1 MKNKNINFDEMSL
14 FQKIKWWFNFITS
27 IIMNSIIVILILI
40 GILFL
45 AYYIDVTKNSKTGHW
60 QPPLYGAYVIVSP
73 SMVPSIKVQDAI
85 VIKRVDEYEIGDV
98 CTYLSKDPRYF
109 GIMITHR
116 IIGTDIDENGE
127 KVYIFKG
134 DANYSADQMAVSQE
148 QIYGKVVMRIPKIGY
163 IQYFLSNAYGW
174 IIAIVVP
181 CVGIIT
187 FDIIKLITNSSLKR
201 KRKRGELVEK

>member
-1 MKNKNINFDEMSL
+1 MKNNNFEEMST
-14 FQKIKWWFNFITS
+14 FQKIKWFFNFITT
-27 IIMNSIIVILILI
+27 IIMNSIIVILVLI

-45 AYYIDVTKNSKTGHW
+45 AYYIDVTKNSKTGNW
-60 QPPLYGAYVIVSP
+60 KAPLYGAYVIVSP

-85 VIKRVDEYEIGDV
+85 IIKREDEYNIGDV

-116 IIGTDIDENGE
+116 IIGTDINEKGE

-134 DANYSADQMAVSQE
+134 DANYSADQMAVSYN
-148 QIYGKVVMRIPKIGY
+148 QIYGKVVMRVPKIGY
-163 IQYFLSNAYGW
+163 IQYFLSSAYGW

-181 CVGIIT
+181 SVGIIT
-187 FDIIKLITNSSLKR
+187 FDIIKLVKNSKLMK
-201 KRKRGELVEK
+201 KKKRGELSEK